1 MHKSR
6 RQTSEPYVDSG
17 RRKAPRLQTGSVIHA
32 HCVNPALRVT
42 ELRNLGAGGFSV
54 ETESEVVAGWETR
67 FEFKTLT
74 GFTITLDAVA
84 VHCRQSET
92 SGRTFISGWS
102 FTNEKEAE
110 EPVGHMLDFLT
121 SALRFDSDGESSH

>member
-6 RQTSEPYVDSG
+6 RQTSEPYVDAG

-32 HCVNPALRVT
+32 RCVNPALRVT

-54 ETESEVVAGWETR
+54 ETEDEVVAGWESR

-74 GFTITLDAVA
+74 GYSVTLEAVA
-84 VHCRQSET
+84 VHCRRSET
-92 SGRTFISGWS
+92 TERTFISGWS
-102 FTNEKEAE
+102 FTNQNEAE
-110 EPVGHMLDFLT
+110 DPVGHMLDFLT
-121 SALRFDSDGESSH
+121 SALRFDGDDGSSH